1 MFSSSP
7 YTKLLQGKCPTIID
21 TEGYRNPDTALTELW
36 ETLERLKITPK
47 HRWKPEQK
55 QLESVSA
62 IKDRIPLSVTMDEC
76 QENLEYNIIKKDE
89 NEGEDAE
96 DLVEELPDIKQRRL
110 FEDCQNEDRKDKPPS
125 SVGNLDGRLDRAL
138 EFARLR
144 SQRPEDRSSTDIQNA
159 IVNSLK
165 KCPNYSCTL
174 KSLTSRVLK
183 ELGVL
188 TRGNPRLEFERRIIR
203 NLGVL
208 KRKGIVEEY
217 KARNKRIRLLV

>member
-1 MFSSSP
+1 
-7 YTKLLQGKCPTIID
+7 
-21 TEGYRNPDTALTELW
+21 
-36 ETLERLKITPK
+36 
-47 HRWKPEQK
+47 
-55 QLESVSA
+55 
-62 IKDRIPLSVTMDEC
+62 MDEC